1 MVTAP
6 NPELALVREILR
18 GVPLFTDLTTPELEL
33 FVALGRV
40 VSCPKG
46 ATFFSEGDKGGS
58 LYVIISGAV
67 RISKQGAAGHTDTI
81 GAIGKGACFGEM
93 ALIDDLPRSATAT
106 AVDECLVLELD
117 RNDAIDLFQENP
129 YIARKVLWA
138 FCRSLS
144 LRLREAGDRIV
155 FLSSPRP
162 A

>member
-1 MVTAP
+1 M
-6 NPELALVREILR
+6 
-18 GVPLFTDLTTPELEL
+18 PLFTDLTTPELEL

-46 ATFFSEGDKGGS
+46 ATFFSEADKGGG
-58 LYVIISGAV
+58 LYVVISGSV
-67 RISKQGAAGHTDTI
+67 RITKAGAAGHADTV
-81 GAIGKGACFGEM
+81 GVLGKGACFGEM
-93 ALIDDLPRSATAT
+93 ALIDDLPRSATAP
-106 AVDECLVLELD
+106 AEDECLVLELD

-144 LRLREAGDRIV
+144 LCLREAGDRIV
-155 FLSSPRP
+155 FLSSPRS